1 MIVGYEAERFTGRWT
16 DLFIHHLRIDRGAS
30 PHTLA
35 SYARDL
41 AQFEALGPM
50 PLEKRSER
58 DIQNFL
64 SILKAKDQKSSSIAR
79 KISALR
85 QFYRFLIR
93 EEVIHEDPTL
103 FIETPVKKKR
113 LPKALPEESIVALL
127 KAADQ
132 GLPYHGKT
140 ADALRLRDRC
150 MVYTLYA
157 TGVRISELLGLPSA
171 KVDTEAGLLRVMGKR
186 SKERII
192 PFPPV
197 VSALIHEYRTGARP
211 VLNPECDLLFL
222 GQGGRPLTRQS
233 FWKTLKQLAVLAN
246 IDPSLHPH
254 MLRHTFATDL
264 LKSGMNLRALQSLLG
279 HADLQTT
286 EVYTHVVPEQLRG
299 VIDRYHPRGKK

>member
-1 MIVGYEAERFTGRWT
+1 MFL
-16 DLFIHHLRIDRGAS
+16 DLFIHHLKIDRGAS
-30 PHTLA
+30 KHTLS
-35 SYARDL
+35 SYERDL
-41 AQFEALGPM
+41 KQFELLGPV

-58 DIQNFL
+58 DVQNFL
-64 SILKAKDQKSSSIAR
+64 ALLKEKKQQATSIAR

-93 EEVIHEDPTL
+93 EEVIQDDPTL
-103 FIETPVKKKR
+103 FVETPSKKKR
-113 LPKALPEESIVALL
+113 LPKALPERSLAALL

-132 GLPYHGKT
+132 GLPYQG
-140 ADALRLRDRC
+140 AAGDALRARDRC

-157 TGVRISELLGLPSA
+157 TGVRISELLGISSTR
-171 KVDTEAGLLRVMGKR
+171 VDTEGGTLRVMGKR

-192 PFPPV
+192 PFPPI
-197 VSALIHEYRTGARP
+197 VSELLHDYRTVARP
-211 VLNPECDLLFL
+211 TLSPVSDILFI
-222 GQGGRPLTRQS
+222 GQTGRPLTRQA
-233 FWKTLKQLAVLAN
+233 FWKTLKHLAVLAG
-246 IDPSLHPH
+246 IDSSLHPH

-286 EVYTHVVPEQLRG
+286 QVYTHVVPEQLRG